1 MFGFLEYFVNFSIV
15 VFAYKIKSR
24 RLLLKTVAIFFNF
37 VVKTTLIWL
46 VLSGFFCVFSQSEAI
61 CNLHS
66 CYKFCIR
73 VTSFALVLQIK
84 ELHSFLSQSQLS
96 NFFVYIIMGFNNIHE
111 KITQF
116 WLAEK
121 RVQLFSNT
129 SAKLVTQVQIT
140 NGFWLAENTKE
151 TTKNQS
157 D

>member
-1 MFGFLEYFVNFSIV
+1 MAIV
-15 VFAYKIKSR
+15 
-24 RLLLKTVAIFFNF
+24 LNF
-37 VVKTTLIWL
+37 VAKRTLIWL
-46 VLSGFFCVFSQSEAI
+46 VLGGFFCVFSQLETI

-73 VTSFALVLQIK
+73 VTSFALVLKIK
-84 ELHSFLSQSQLS
+84 ELYSFLSQSELS

-121 RVQLFSNT
+121 GVQLFSNT

-151 TTKNQS
+151 STKNQS

>member
-1 MFGFLEYFVNFSIV
+1 MGEWSINTR
-15 VFAYKIKSR
+15 FA
-24 RLLLKTVAIFFNF
+24 
-37 VVKTTLIWL
+37 
-46 VLSGFFCVFSQSEAI
+46 FSQHWGLKNISFGLLPEAI

-73 VTSFALVLQIK
+73 VTSFALVLKIK
-84 ELHSFLSQSQLS
+84 EPHSFLSQSELS

-111 KITQF
+111 KTTQF

-121 RVQLFSNT
+121 GVQLFSNT

>member
-1 MFGFLEYFVNFSIV
+1 M
-15 VFAYKIKSR
+15 
-24 RLLLKTVAIFFNF
+24 LK
-37 VVKTTLIWL
+37 
-46 VLSGFFCVFSQSEAI
+46 
-61 CNLHS
+61 
-66 CYKFCIR
+66 
-73 VTSFALVLQIK
+73 IK
-84 ELHSFLSQSQLS
+84 ELHSFLSQSELS
-96 NFFVYIIMGFNNIHE
+96 NFFMYIIMGFNNIHE

-121 RVQLFSNT
+121 GVQLFSNT